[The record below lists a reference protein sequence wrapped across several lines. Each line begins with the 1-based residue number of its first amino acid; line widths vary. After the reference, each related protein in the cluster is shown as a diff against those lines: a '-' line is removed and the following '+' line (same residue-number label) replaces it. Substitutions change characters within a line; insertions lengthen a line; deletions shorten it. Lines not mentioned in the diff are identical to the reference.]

1 MHQLIVL
8 IPSSTVLYEPVVRTA
23 PAADQGNAVTEEKK
37 KGKEAGEGQV
47 RSTSHQPLSTATHIY
62 ASLSCARSMP
72 ACAESEGTA
81 ADKTAPPAAPSQP
94 LPPVKP
100 SVVYKWQVR
109 FIEFAKCR
117 TVMRT
122 Y

>member
-1 MHQLIVL
+1 M
-8 IPSSTVLYEPVVRTA
+8 RTA

>member
-1 MHQLIVL
+1 
-8 IPSSTVLYEPVVRTA
+8 VRTA

-47 RSTSHQPLSTATHIY
+47 RSTSHQPLSTATHTH
-62 ASLSCARSMP
+62 ASSSYVPSMP

-81 ADKTAPPAAPSQP
+81 ADKTAPPAVPSQP
-94 LPPVKP
+94 LSPVKP
-100 SVVYKWQVR
+100 SVVYKWQVG
-109 FIEFAKCR
+109 FIEIAQCR
-117 TVMRT
+117 TVMCT